1 MHLTVQQLTI
11 GLAVLCAASAAS
23 ADAKRGEAKAQLCL
37 ACHKP
42 TYPWNP
48 LLEGQPAS
56 YLAASMAA
64 FKAGVRQEPAMNA
77 NMASLTQQDMQD
89 IADYFSA
96 KPLPPRAQALDAA
109 KVQKGRAI
117 AEEMKCASCH
127 QTSYKGTSNIPR
139 LAGQHYKYLQIQLEA
154 FSQSRRKGHSAA
166 ALPAGPESIEAVTQ
180 YLASVE

>member
-1 MHLTVQQLTI
+1 MHLIICRMTV

-42 TYPWNP
+42 AYPWNP

-56 YLAASMAA
+56 YLVASMAA
-64 FKAGVRQEPAMNA
+64 FKAGVRQEPAMSA
-77 NMASLTQQDMQD
+77 NLASITQKDMQD

-96 KPLPPRAQALDAA
+96 KPFPPRAQALDAE
-109 KVQKGRAI
+109 KVKKGRAI

-127 QTSYKGTSNIPR
+127 QAGYKGASNIPR
-139 LAGQHYKYLQIQLEA
+139 LAGQHHKYLQTQLEA

-166 ALPAGPESIEAVTQ
+166 ALPAGPESIEAVAQ